1 MKANATAQTPSR
13 RKYDDEFKQQAL
25 QLVRNG
31 QSARSVAQSLGI
43 SESLLH
49 KWKQRGRETQADLTQ
64 ENEQL
69 RLRLKQAETERDILK
84 KALAIF
90 SRSS

>member
-1 MKANATAQTPSR
+1 MKATATIQPR

-31 QSARSVAQSLGI
+31 QSARSVANSLGI

-49 KWKQRGRETQADLTQ
+49 KWKQSRRNEQTELEK

-69 RLRLKQAETERDILK
+69 RARLKQVETERDILK
-84 KALAIF
+84 KALNIF
-90 SRSS
+90 SRTS

>member
-1 MKANATAQTPSR
+1 MKTTATTPTR

-25 QLVRNG
+25 LMIRNG
-31 QSARSVAQSLGI
+31 QSARSVANSLGV

-49 KWKQRGRETQADLTQ
+49 KWKQSRRDEQSELEK

-69 RLRLKQAETERDILK
+69 RSRLRAVETERDILK
-84 KALAIF
+84 KAVSIF
-90 SRSS
+90 SRTN

>member
-1 MKANATAQTPSR
+1 MKATATIQPR

-31 QSARSVAQSLGI
+31 QSARSVANSLGL

-49 KWKQRGRETQADLTQ
+49 KWKQSRRNEQTELEK

-69 RLRLKQAETERDILK
+69 RARLKQVETERDILK
-84 KALAIF
+84 KALNIF
-90 SRSS
+90 SRTS